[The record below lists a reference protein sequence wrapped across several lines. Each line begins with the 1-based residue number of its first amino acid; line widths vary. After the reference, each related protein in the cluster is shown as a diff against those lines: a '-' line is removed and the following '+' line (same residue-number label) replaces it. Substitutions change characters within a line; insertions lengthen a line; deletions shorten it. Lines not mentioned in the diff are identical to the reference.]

1 MPRAERRPASGGYA
15 GGMARRRVVS
25 RHFLRRRARRAERE
39 RQMAHPASPEGR
51 FVVEPAGRGPYRWYV
66 VERPDG

>member
-1 MPRAERRPASGGYA
+1 
-15 GGMARRRVVS
+15 MARRRVVS

-66 VERPDG
+66 VERRDG